1 MAGRRAVQTAYST
14 MKMYAMM
21 KLRLSHFYEDPT
33 LAAGLAAMAVGARD
47 AKYAPYREA
56 RLAPA
61 TGFAKS
67 AGLYGSFTGQVQSAI
82 MNIRRLGLDQ
92 VENKCEAITSYVV
105 ARGLTDVIIGD
116 QSAAQA
122 VLAYYGCTQVPEAWQ
137 FTPVQQLPR
146 NQAQQGAAPPA

>member
-1 MAGRRAVQTAYST
+1 MAGRRTVQTAYST
-14 MKMYAMM
+14 LKMYAMM

-56 RLAPA
+56 RLPA

>member
-1 MAGRRAVQTAYST
+1 
-14 MKMYAMM
+14 
-21 KLRLSHFYEDPT
+21 
-33 LAAGLAAMAVGARD
+33 
-47 AKYAPYREA
+47 
-56 RLAPA
+56 
-61 TGFAKS
+61 
-67 AGLYGSFTGQVQSAI
+67 